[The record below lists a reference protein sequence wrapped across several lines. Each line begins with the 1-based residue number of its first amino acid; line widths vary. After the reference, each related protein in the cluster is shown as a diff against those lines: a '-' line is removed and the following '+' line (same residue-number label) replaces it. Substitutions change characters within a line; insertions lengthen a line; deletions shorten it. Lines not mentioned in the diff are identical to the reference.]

1 MINMND
7 GYRDLAPLRPRGD
20 PERWARMVAAVERAA
35 APELARRR
43 AAGANADL
51 LVLLSDWT
59 RRAMPAALAVAAA
72 AGTLLMLGPG
82 SSEVEAGPGVSEAL
96 GYPEVIA
103 VWVET
108 DRTPTLE
115 EVVISLEG
123 ENR

>member
-1 MINMND
+1 MMDMN
-7 GYRDLAPLRPRGD
+7 GGFRDLAPLRPRGD

-35 APELARRR
+35 GPELARR
-43 AAGANADL
+43 AAGAGPGL

-72 AGTLLMLGPG
+72 AGTLLMLAPG
-82 SSEVEAGPGVSEAL
+82 SSAVEAGPGVSEAL

-108 DRTPTLE
+108 DRIPTLE

>member
-1 MINMND
+1 MMDMDD
-7 GYRDLAPLRPRGD
+7 GHRDLAPLSPRGD

-35 APELARRR
+35 APELARR
-43 AAGANADL
+43 AAGAGPGL
-51 LVLLSDWT
+51 VVLLSDWR

-72 AGTLLMLGPG
+72 AGALLVLGPG
-82 SSEVEAGPGVSEAL
+82 SSAMEAEPGVSEAL

-108 DRTPTLE
+108 DREPTLE